1 MSRQHTLPPI
11 VPMVTPRLRKTERKS
26 RLRGTAAAKGVR
38 ETDDVDETEETAQA
52 APAAHVTPVAID
64 AVEERAPRT
73 PGKLSASTLTAM
85 LAEQEKSNR

>member
-1 MSRQHTLPPI
+1 MSRHHTLPPI
-11 VPMVTPRLRKTERKS
+11 MPMVTPRPRKTERKS

-38 ETDDVDETEETAQA
+38 ETDDIDASEGTSQA
-52 APAAHVTPVAID
+52 LPAAHVTPVAID

-73 PGKLSASTLTAM
+73 PGKLSASTLAAV